1 MGYTTRL
8 VCPMYEIAPYA
19 GTSNIYLYH
28 KELRSDTLVLKLKN
42 KVLAAYSITTIMA
55 KKNYPAIYEIQ

>member
-55 KKNYPAIYEIQ
+55 NKNYPAIYEIQ

>member
-19 GTSNIYLYH
+19 GSSNIYLYH
-28 KELRSDTLVLKLKN
+28 KEIRSDTLVLKLKN
-42 KVLAAYSITTIMA
+42 KVLPAYNNHNS
-55 KKNYPAIYEIQ
+55 